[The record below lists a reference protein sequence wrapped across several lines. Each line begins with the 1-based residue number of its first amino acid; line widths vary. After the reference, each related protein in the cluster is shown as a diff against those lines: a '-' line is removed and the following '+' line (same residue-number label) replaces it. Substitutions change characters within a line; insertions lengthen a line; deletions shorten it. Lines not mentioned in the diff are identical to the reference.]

1 MKLRAYLKAAH
12 FGPTMIVTTIA
23 FLLAVKLGW
32 VGLAFLI
39 AFTVFLGQLLVG
51 WSNDLYDFPDDLK
64 HNRINKPLVAGTI
77 SVQQLRR
84 ATFILIPFTV
94 IANILGPLGIKGGS
108 VYLLGVGCGIAYN
121 FYFKFSTLSPLPYA
135 IACAALPASIFYAIN
150 RTPPIWLL
158 AVGSMLGVAFH
169 FANVLKD
176 LPQDVASQI
185 KGLPQRVG
193 KGVSISIAL
202 VLLVL
207 SAALFINS
215 PTNKAFASIGFES
228 PGSFVVGGDRPATVF
243 IPTGYVED
251 RQSPLLIDLHGYTG
265 DSMRQSRFSTLQAA
279 AEMRTVVYVAPDG
292 LKDSQGNQF
301 WNASKAC
308 CNFESN
314 QVDDAT
320 YIKSLINEI
329 SNQLSIDAKRIYIFG
344 HSNGHFMAYKFA
356 CTYPQSVAAIAGL
369 AGAMDVDP
377 ALCSAKT
384 AVNVLHIHGTNDETV
399 LFDGGSFFENSYAS
413 AIQSVHQWAV
423 IDKCKQ
429 NSSAGTPFDLIGDLS
444 GSETTPITYRCP
456 ANSVEIWTIQGGTH
470 SPKMTHEFGL
480 KVIDWFLAHPKK

>member
-32 VGLAFLI
+32 VGPAFVI

-51 WSNDLYDFPDDLK
+51 WSNELYDFDDDVK

-77 SVQQLRR
+77 SAQQLRR

-94 IANILGPLGIKGGS
+94 IANLLGPLGIKGGS

-121 FYFKFSTLSPLPYA
+121 FYFKFSKLSPLPYA
-135 IACAALPASIFYAIN
+135 IACAALPASIFYAMN

-158 AVGSMLGVAFH
+158 AVGSMLGMAFH

-176 LPQDVASQI
+176 LPQDVESQI
-185 KGLPQRVG
+185 KGLPQQVG
-193 KGVSISIAL
+193 KGASISIAL

-207 SAALFINS
+207 SVALFINS
-215 PTNKAFASIGFES
+215 PANKAFASIGFES
-228 PGSFVVGGDRPATVF
+228 PGTFVVGGDRPTTVF

-251 RQSPLLIDLHGYTG
+251 RQSPLLIDLHGYSG
-265 DSMRQSRFSTLQAA
+265 DSMEQSRFSTLQAA

-314 QVDDAT
+314 PVDDAA
-320 YIKSLINEI
+320 YIKGLIDEI
-329 SNQLSIDAKRIYIFG
+329 SNQLSIDAQRVYIFG

-356 CTYPQSVAAIAGL
+356 CTYPQSVAGIAGL
-369 AGAMDVDP
+369 AGALDVDP
-377 ALCSAKT
+377 ALCAAKP
-384 AVNVLHIHGTNDETV
+384 AVNVLHIHGTGDGTINYA
-399 LFDGGSFFENSYAS
+399 GGSLFGNFYTGAAMSTKR
-413 AIQSVHQWAV
+413 WAL
-423 IDKCKQ
+423 IDKC
-429 NSSAGTPFDLIGDLS
+429 SATPDVGKAFDLFAGLEGLEAIS
-444 GSETTPITYRCP
+444 SVYSCP
-456 ANSVEIWTIQGGTH
+456 TSTVELWTINGGSH
-470 SPKMTHEFGL
+470 SPVLDSNFGL
-480 KVIDWFLAHPKK
+480 KVMDWLLTHPKS